1 MFDASGWLAID
12 PYHFHPHINSAAIV
26 HYQNAFYHIGGEIK
40 DSPFQSNVIAKLDLV
55 NFKWSQVGVLTH
67 DRRRLLI
74 RLFFYYFFSGSVTGQ
89 SYPMVLFSLLA
100 ALEKSK
106 RICPLKSARFRI
118 QWNVSIRH
126 QISSSIINFPSCSMF
141 PMIFVNKKNK

>member
-1 MFDASGWLAID
+1 MIDDYLLAVGHRNIHANAEVFDASGWLAID

-67 DRRRLLI
+67 DRRRL
-74 RLFFYYFFSGSVTGQ
+74 
-89 SYPMVLFSLLA
+89 
-100 ALEKSK
+100 
-106 RICPLKSARFRI
+106 
-118 QWNVSIRH
+118 
-126 QISSSIINFPSCSMF
+126 
-141 PMIFVNKKNK
+141 